1 MESIGSYIWIIFLLM
16 ALQPMIQKFLIT
28 RKRQNQIRKIQAKTK
43 TRVITM
49 IHRQESGNIIGFR
62 VNRHIDIEDA
72 QTIIGAIERTPPD
85 QPIDLIMHT
94 PGGMVLAAMQIAR
107 AVKAHSGKVT
117 VHVPFMAMSGGTLI
131 ALAADEIVMGNFSV
145 LGPIDPQIA
154 GFPAASIVAAKQEK
168 PIEHVSDLTLVFA
181 DLGGKAIAQIEAGA
195 VELLADRVG
204 EDDAKRIAHE
214 LATGQWTHDY
224 AVTPAYAE
232 QLGLPVKIGLLPEVV
247 ELMTL
252 FPQPTRMI
260 PSVEYIPIN
269 RRTEADLT
277 MMAEHNRP
285 IA

>member
-1 MESIGSYIWIIFLLM
+1 MESIGNYIWVVFLLM

-28 RKRQNQIRKIQAKTK
+28 RRRQSQIRKIQAKTK

-72 QTIIGAIERTPPD
+72 QTIIGAIERTPAD

-107 AVKAHSGKVT
+107 AVKAHSGNVT

-154 GFPAASIVAAKQEK
+154 GFPAASVVAAKQEK

-204 EDDAKRIAHE
+204 EDDARRIAHE

-247 ELMTL
+247 ELMSL
-252 FPQPTRMI
+252 YPQQTRMI
-260 PSVEYIPIN
+260 PSVEYIPID
-269 RRTEADLT
+269 RR
-277 MMAEHNRP
+277 AEKQLP
-285 IA
+285 ITAEFDRGLA

>member
-1 MESIGSYIWIIFLLM
+1 MESIGNYIWIIFVLM
-16 ALQPMIQKFLIT
+16 ALQPMVQKFLLN
-28 RKRQNQIRKIQAKTK
+28 RKRQSQIRRIQTRTN

-49 IHRQESGNIIGFR
+49 IHRQESGSIIGFR
-62 VNRHIDIEDA
+62 VNKHIDIEDA
-72 QTIIGAIERTPPD
+72 QTIIGAIERTPAD

-107 AVKAHSGKVT
+107 AVKAHPGKVT

-131 ALAADEIVMGNFSV
+131 ALAADEIILGKFSV

-154 GFPAASIVAAKQEK
+154 GFPAASIVAAKEEK

-181 DLGGKAIAQIEAGA
+181 DLGSKAIAQIEAGA
-195 VELLADRVG
+195 VELMVDRVG
-204 EDDAKRIAHE
+204 EKDAKRIAHE

-224 AVTPAYAE
+224 AVTPEYAKE
-232 QLGLPVKIGLLPEVV
+232 LGLPVKIGLLPEVV

-252 FPQPTRMI
+252 FPQPTRMV

-269 RRTEADLT
+269 RQQQSDLQVMPGHT
-277 MMAEHNRP
+277 NN
-285 IA
+285 

>member
-1 MESIGSYIWIIFLLM
+1 MESIGNYVWVIFLLM

-28 RKRQNQIRKIQAKTK
+28 RKRQSQIRKIQAKTN

-72 QTIIGAIERTPPD
+72 QTIIGAIERTPAN

-131 ALAADEIVMGNFSV
+131 ALAADEIVMGDFSV

-204 EDDAKRIAHE
+204 EDDAKRIARE

-224 AVTPAYAE
+224 AVTPQYAE

-252 FPQPTRMI
+252 FPQPTRMV
-260 PSVEYIPIN
+260 PSVEYIPID
-269 RRTEADLT
+269 RRAQGDTSVTANVGGSL
-277 MMAEHNRP
+277 A
-285 IA
+285 